1 MAFQNQWSAGIFH
14 TSITLQSLQSYN
26 FISNCRNAAC
36 EEMSLDVIRHHQ
48 GVIGRESHDLCTCTT
63 AARSKQTS
71 AAGSAASKETTSRR
85 FAGAGCSWCTYWHF
99 KEPTVSENTN
109 LQSKF
114 ATKGPPPALISGSG
128 CTLYFLQI
136 FKYIVCSCPTYF
148 PIKLSISSLGED
160 RSIKSM
166 TKACHSTSFTSP
178 YLSAKH
184 HFARIVLLV
193 DLDHTLFV
201 CLIGVRF
208 KGKSTSS

>member
-1 MAFQNQWSAGIFH
+1 MICAPAPLLLAPNKPPLLAV
-14 TSITLQSLQSYN
+14 LPPKRPL
-26 FISNCRNAAC
+26 ADDAP
-36 EEMSLDVIRHHQ
+36 VP
-48 GVIGRESHDLCTCTT
+48 
-63 AARSKQTS
+63 A
-71 AAGSAASKETTSRR
+71 AAGAPIGISRNQQ
-85 FAGAGCSWCTYWHF
+85 FQKTQI
-99 KEPTVSENTN
+99 

-136 FKYIVCSCPTYF
+136 FKYIVCSCPTYL